1 MTIQWGHESLTI
13 KAQPAQTLLELP
25 LLGSKWRPVDFAEAL
40 AHPTE
45 FPELEKCATPEDRVV
60 VALDPTTIAKGFSL
74 PSLLGRLAIT
84 GISESQ
90 VTIVLPA
97 NVSLASFES
106 LRETAGGCQ
115 IERHD
120 PKDPNSK
127 VILGGTRAG
136 DQIYLNRR
144 VVEADLLVI
153 VSGTR
158 FTPSEHSPA
167 SLVFPGMACDPV
179 LKTSGGEV
187 LHLLGSP
194 YLLTVVDGPRGFSP
208 MWTAGTLKAFRQA
221 KNRRKQHWH
230 AELQEPVKMVILNF
244 SCHKG
249 NERFCSWARSISR
262 VLPLLENGGRILI
275 VGSDSDD
282 ENSWQDF
289 ANQIRHFQLS
299 ENNEQVA
306 FDITFRALKR
316 WSKALEKC
324 SIFILD
330 SMPAEICEDLQANKI
345 SGLSNIQ
352 KLASASGS
360 ILLMNDPDKC
370 SVKPLWMN

>member
-25 LLGSKWRPVDFAEAL
+25 LLGSKWQPVDFTEAL

-45 FPELEKCATPEDRVV
+45 FPELEKCATPED
-60 VALDPTTIAKGFSL
+60 
-74 PSLLGRLAIT
+74 
-84 GISESQ
+84 Q

-97 NVSLASFES
+97 NASSASLAS

-158 FTPSEHSPA
+158 LTPSEHSPA
-167 SLVFPGMACDPV
+167 SLVFPGMASDPFP
-179 LKTSGGEV
+179 KTSGAEV

-194 YLLTVVDGPRGFSP
+194 YLLAVVDGPHGLSP
-208 MWTAGTLKAFRQA
+208 MWTAGTLNAFRQA

-230 AELQEPVKMVILNF
+230 ADLEEPVKMVILNC
-244 SCHKG
+244 SYHKE
-249 NERFCSWARSISR
+249 NERFCFWARSISR

-282 ENSWQDF
+282 EDTWQDF

-299 ENNEQVA
+299 ENIEQVA

-345 SGLSNIQ
+345 SGLGNIQ

-360 ILLMNDPDKC
+360 ILLMNDPEKC
-370 SVKPLWMN
+370 SVKPLWVN